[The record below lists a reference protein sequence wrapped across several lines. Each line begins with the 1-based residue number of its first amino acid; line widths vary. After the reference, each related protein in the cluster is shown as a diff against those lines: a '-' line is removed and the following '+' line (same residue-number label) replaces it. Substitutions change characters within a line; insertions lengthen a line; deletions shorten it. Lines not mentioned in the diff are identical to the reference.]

1 MLDINP
7 QSALYIIWGA
17 GVTLQYAGLSVVIG
31 FAIGTLLSLFKLSH
45 CAPLRLFACVYTSIF
60 RGTPLLLQLSFV
72 YFALPMFIG
81 YEITVFQ
88 AGVAA
93 FSLNSGAY
101 VSEII
106 RAGIQA
112 IDKGQFEASRAL
124 GIPYSLMMRDII
136 LPQSIKNILPAL
148 VNEIVN
154 LLKES
159 AIISVIGGADLMR
172 RAQLVAAEEYT
183 YFGPLI
189 IAGLGYYTL
198 VLGLSSIARYLE
210 VKLQAKG
217 AAA

>member
-1 MLDINP
+1 MLDINTD
-7 QSALYIIWGA
+7 SALYIIWGA
-17 GVTLQYAGLSVVIG
+17 GITLQYAGLSVVLG
-31 FAIGTLLSLFKLSH
+31 FALGAILSLFKLSH
-45 CAPLRLFACVYTSIF
+45 LAPLRIGARVYTSIF

-72 YFALPMFIG
+72 YFALPVLTG

-112 IDKGQFEASRAL
+112 IDKGQFEASKAL
-124 GIPYSLMMRDII
+124 GVPYLLMMRDII

-148 VNEIVN
+148 VNEMVN

-189 IAGLGYYTL
+189 IAGLCYYVL
-198 VLGLSSIARYLE
+198 VLALSGTAKYLE

-217 AAA
+217 SP

>member
-7 QSALYIIWGA
+7 DSALYIIWGA
-17 GVTLQYAGLSVVIG
+17 GVTLQYAGLSVVLG
-31 FAIGTLLSLFKLSH
+31 FALGAILSLFKLSH
-45 CAPLRLFACVYTSIF
+45 LAPLRIGARVYTSIF

-72 YFALPMFIG
+72 YFALPVLTG

-112 IDKGQFEASRAL
+112 IDKGQFEASKAL
-124 GIPYSLMMRDII
+124 GVPYLLMMRDII

-148 VNEIVN
+148 VNEMVN

-189 IAGLGYYTL
+189 IAGLCYYVL
-198 VLGLSSIARYLE
+198 VLALSGTAKYLE
-210 VKLQAKG
+210 IKLQVKG
-217 AAA
+217 SS

>member
-7 QSALYIIWGA
+7 DSALYIIWGA
-17 GVTLQYAGLSVVIG
+17 GVTLQYAGLSVILG
-31 FAIGTLLSLFKLSH
+31 FALGTVLSLFKLSH
-45 CAPLRLFACVYTSIF
+45 LAPLRIGARVYTSVF

-72 YFALPMFIG
+72 YFALPMLTG

-112 IDKGQFEASRAL
+112 IDKGQFEASKAL
-124 GIPYSLMMRDII
+124 GIPYGLMMRDII
-136 LPQSIKNILPAL
+136 LPQSIRNILPAL
-148 VNEIVN
+148 VNEMVN

-189 IAGLGYYTL
+189 IAGLCYYIL
-198 VLGLSSIARYLE
+198 VLALSGIAKYLE
-210 VKLQAKG
+210 TKLQAKG
-217 AAA
+217 AA

>member
-1 MLDINP
+1 MFDINP
-7 QSALYIIWGA
+7 DSALYIIWGA
-17 GVTLQYAGLSVVIG
+17 GVTLQYAGLSVVLG
-31 FAIGTLLSLFKLSH
+31 FALGTLLSLCKLSH
-45 CAPLRLFACVYTSIF
+45 LAPLRISARVYTSIF

-72 YFALPMFIG
+72 YFALPVLTG
-81 YEITVFQ
+81 YEITVFE

-112 IDKGQFEASRAL
+112 IDKGQFEASKAL
-124 GIPYSLMMRDII
+124 GIPYALMMRDII

-148 VNEIVN
+148 VNEMVN

-189 IAGLGYYTL
+189 IAGLCYYVL
-198 VLGLSSIARYLE
+198 VLTLSGIAKYLE
-210 VKLQAKG
+210 NKLQAKG
-217 AAA
+217 AA

>member
-7 QSALYIIWGA
+7 DSALYIIWGA
-17 GVTLQYAGLSVVIG
+17 GVTLQYAGLSVVLG
-31 FAIGTLLSLFKLSH
+31 FALGAILSLFKLSH
-45 CAPLRLFACVYTSIF
+45 LAPLRIGARVYTSIF

-72 YFALPMFIG
+72 YFALPVLTG

-112 IDKGQFEASRAL
+112 IDKGQFEASKAL
-124 GIPYSLMMRDII
+124 GVPYLLMMRDII

-148 VNEIVN
+148 VNEMVN

-183 YFGPLI
+183 CFGPLI
-189 IAGLGYYTL
+189 IAGLCYYVL
-198 VLGLSSIARYLE
+198 VLALSGTAKYLE
-210 VKLQAKG
+210 IKLQAKG
-217 AAA
+217 SS

>member
-7 QSALYIIWGA
+7 DSALYIIWGA
-17 GVTLQYAGLSVVIG
+17 GVTLQYAGLSVILG
-31 FAIGTLLSLFKLSH
+31 FALGTFLSLLKLSH
-45 CAPLRLFACVYTSIF
+45 LKPLRLLAQVYTSIF

-72 YFALPMFIG
+72 YFALPMLTG

-112 IDKGQFEASRAL
+112 IDKGQFEASKAL

-148 VNEIVN
+148 VNEMVD

-189 IAGLGYYTL
+189 IAGLCYYVL
-198 VLGLSSIARYLE
+198 VLALSGIAKYLE
-210 VKLQAKG
+210 TKLQAKG
-217 AAA
+217 AS

>member
-1 MLDINP
+1 MFDINP
-7 QSALYIIWGA
+7 NSALYIIWGA
-17 GVTLQYAGLSVVIG
+17 GVTLQYAGLSVVLG
-31 FAIGTLLSLFKLSH
+31 FALGTVLSLFKLSH
-45 CAPLRLFACVYTSIF
+45 LAPLRMGARAYTSIF

-72 YFALPMFIG
+72 YFALPVLTG

-106 RAGIQA
+106 RGGIQA
-112 IDKGQFEASRAL
+112 IDKGQFEASKAL
-124 GIPYSLMMRDII
+124 GIPYVHMMRDII
-136 LPQSIKNILPAL
+136 LPQALKNILPSL
-148 VNEIVN
+148 VNEMIN

-189 IAGLGYYTL
+189 IAGLCYYVL
-198 VLGLSSIARYLE
+198 VLALSGIAKYLE

-217 AAA
+217 SA